1 MFRTL
6 FLSAPLVVAAS
17 LAQAVDAPP
26 AMRAFVEADVMS
38 WAHSDQ
44 VLSAI
49 IAQNA
54 ETAGSSEAQILEW
67 DGEWRS
73 QVGQASKPLID
84 QVMGRDL
91 SKFLSE
97 KVSASGGRITE
108 IFVMDALGLNV
119 AASGVTSDYW
129 QGDEAKYSESYG
141 AGSGAVFV
149 DAVEF
154 DESSQS
160 YQGQISVSLTDPA
173 TGEVVG
179 AMTIGLN
186 AEAFF

>member
-1 MFRTL
+1 MYRTL
-6 FLSAPLVVAAS
+6 LLSAPLVAAAS

-26 AMRAFVEADVMS
+26 AMRTFVETDVMS
-38 WAHSDQ
+38 WAQSAQ
-44 VLSAI
+44 VIGAV
-49 IAQNA
+49 IAQNG
-54 ETAGSSEAQILEW
+54 ETAGADEAQIIEW
-67 DGEWRS
+67 DNTWRA
-73 QVGQASKPLID
+73 QVGQAEQPFISD
-84 QVMGRDL
+84 VMGRDL
-91 SKFLSE
+91 SSFLAE
-97 KVSASGGRITE
+97 QVSASGGRITE

-129 QGDEAKYSESYG
+129 QGDEAKYSESFG
-141 AGSGAVFV
+141 KGTGAVFV

-154 DESSQS
+154 DESSQT

-173 TGEVVG
+173 TGQVVG

>member
-1 MFRTL
+1 MFRSL
-6 FLSAPLVVAAS
+6 FLSAPLVAAAS

-26 AMRAFVEADVMS
+26 AMRAFVESDIMS
-38 WAHSDQ
+38 WAMSPQ
-44 VLSAI
+44 VISAVN
-49 IAQNA
+49 AQNM
-54 ETAGSSEAQILEW
+54 ETAGTSEAQIIEW
-67 DGEWRS
+67 DNAWRA
-73 QVGQASKPLID
+73 QVGQSDQPLISD
-84 QVMGRDL
+84 VMGRDL
-91 SKFLSE
+91 SKFLME
-97 KVSASGGRITE
+97 QVSASGGRITE

-129 QGDEAKYSESYG
+129 QGDEAKYKKSYG

-160 YQGQISVSLTDPA
+160 YQGQISISLTDPA
-173 TGEVVG
+173 TGDVVG
-179 AMTIGLN
+179 AMTVGLN

>member
-1 MFRTL
+1 MFRKII
-6 FLSAPLVVAAS
+6 LSAPLVIAAS
-17 LAQAVDAPP
+17 MAQAVDAPP
-26 AMRAFVEADVMS
+26 AMRTFVDSNVME
-38 WAHSDQ
+38 WAMSPE
-44 VLSAI
+44 VISAVV
-49 IAQNA
+49 AQNA
-54 ETAGSSEAQILEW
+54 ETAGASADQITAW
-67 DGEWRS
+67 DTAWRAE
-73 QVGQASKPLID
+73 VGQSDQPLISE
-84 QVMGRDL
+84 VMGREL
-91 SKFLSE
+91 SAMLKQ
-97 KVSASGGRITE
+97 KVAESGGRITE

-119 AASGVTSDYW
+119 AASDVTSDYW
-129 QGDEAKYSESYG
+129 QGDEAKYSKSYG

-173 TGEVVG
+173 TGELVG